1 MKWLIIFFGTIF
13 SYESF
18 PQCVDCGPG
27 SGIEFVKKETRSVAE
42 IYIESIKKTYKPKV
56 YDGVAEPKQLPNL
69 EENRKTLLGIDSNKD
84 GVRDDIEIY
93 INRHF
98 DQDYDREIFKKFSRR
113 GTHYFK
119 TGKQMTVEQL
129 QNEIDGFMQDLECSR
144 YIAEFGYMKKNEQ
157 VRDRTFNIY
166 DLVFDTK
173 LRDSF
178 LGEDI
183 RKLRSGSSGVGTGTQ
198 AFKYC
203 PKNIRKKYPMKEK
216 VK

>member
-13 SYESF
+13 SYGSF

-98 DQDYDREIFKKFSRR
+98 NQDYDREIYKKFFRR
-113 GTHYFK
+113 GTHFLKNAK
-119 TGKQMTVEQL
+119 TMTLVQV
-129 QNEIDGFMQDLECSR
+129 QNEINGFMQDLECDR
-144 YIAEFGYMKKNEQ
+144 YIAEFGYLNNIEDAKTMNFNQDKLLYDTEMRYNLYNEA
-157 VRDRTFNIY
+157 
-166 DLVFDTK
+166 
-173 LRDSF
+173 
-178 LGEDI
+178 I
-183 RKLRSGSSGVGTGTQ
+183 RKLRSSESGISTGTE

-203 PKNIRKKYPMKEK
+203 PKSIQKKYPMKKK